1 MTICLNCEIITAY
14 RYHSLWPSKTH
25 SLFDSV
31 AVCGSVSLSPTQRK
45 IRTQSPVC
53 PSHYRAAAAA
63 AARAGV
69 ARRRPRLGRSALFF
83 LRSPPR
89 LQATHPRCDL
99 PFPSAVISIQNP
111 ATLAPLT
118 RVPPPAPS
126 YSCTERRLLL
136 SHCPP
141 ISSSSSA
148 MTSPRSLPAIHTNVP
163 LASPDASHMAGWC
176 GSSSVWGP
184 VSNGFVTPCFVHTCI
199 MMPLHSVFCIA
210 VSFRLSP
217 LPMWKRRSSRSG
229 VNTSANIS
237 KMR

>member
-1 MTICLNCEIITAY
+1 MGSAAVVYRTLCCPFAPFIAMTICLNCKIITAY

-63 AARAGV
+63 AAARAGV
-69 ARRRPRLGRSALFF
+69 ARRRPRLGRSALFS
-83 LRSPPR
+83 LRSPPH

-118 RVPPPAPS
+118 RVPPPAPN
-126 YSCTERRLLL
+126 YSCTD
-136 SHCPP
+136 HV
-141 ISSSSSA
+141 SSSLTA
-148 MTSPRSLPAIHTNVP
+148 LQFHPAFP
-163 LASPDASHMAGWC
+163 P
-176 GSSSVWGP
+176 
-184 VSNGFVTPCFVHTCI
+184 
-199 MMPLHSVFCIA
+199 
-210 VSFRLSP
+210 
-217 LPMWKRRSSRSG
+217 
-229 VNTSANIS
+229 
-237 KMR
+237 